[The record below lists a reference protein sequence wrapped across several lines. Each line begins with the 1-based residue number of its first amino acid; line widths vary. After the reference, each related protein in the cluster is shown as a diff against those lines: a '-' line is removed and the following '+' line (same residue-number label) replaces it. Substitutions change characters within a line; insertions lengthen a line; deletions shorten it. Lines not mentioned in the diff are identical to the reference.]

1 MSATP
6 YPLPRE
12 KRESAI
18 LVGNGTVGPYG
29 PSLYK
34 IFDILDVAV
43 FARAAG
49 EDVFSDV
56 TDQVTVTK
64 TTDADYDT
72 FSVTFDAVVPVSTEW
87 QHQARRVAERAVA
100 VTRAGTIDSNQLE
113 KELSKQATTQS
124 EMRRDV
130 DRKLGFQPDYEGD
143 MDLPPVEDGKAWGW
157 LNGKPGNL
165 PVAAGDVAA
174 AVAATAADRVATGLD
189 RVQTGL
195 DRIATAADA
204 VTVEEAKNIVLAS
217 GGVPFD
223 TIALGLAATIDGQL
237 FEVKGVA
244 SGLVYKTLYK
254 NVAGVATS
262 QGIEVPSL
270 QAFFA
275 IAANATGGDN
285 AGAPTLIQIG
295 DGVVATVDPVTG
307 QMRFMVPLNKDD
319 LPPSD
324 TLEIAET
331 APGAENAG
339 ADGIITYG
347 DAVIAAVDKA
357 TGQLRFMV
365 PLNED
370 DMPGA
375 SAGTSTA
382 YADGSNYLVSPNE
395 MWSQWVWPRTIE
407 DDDGN
412 QMWGSLGK
420 SEGPLVA
427 NGTGLVGR
435 PGPMWIGYREAY
447 AASAKKVLIGYSE
460 EGSGVWAAR
469 GKTDD
474 HNRPAILRHPNPAAP
489 IKLVSF
495 QSDHSGLQWSRFWRS
510 TTLNPEDLVL
520 VGQTPT
526 VPGDFHSY
534 GQLWWNGASPNELRG
549 CYRVGDFDDG
559 VWSFFSCD
567 PAGTMASWTHY
578 NDKVGGEGTYFLTV
592 PALDGDGTWLACVRH
607 PTVAGAKKVTLAKL
621 LWNWSLV
628 SGDGT
633 VISADIRAEVTPI
646 DILDDADVTV
656 IDTATGDRRFRLF
669 DAREYDDGLVRFLY
683 ADFPSIGKASLAG
696 DYKIAT
702 YNPATDSTT
711 VETVCECGGKIQE
724 EVSINGEYVAGSG
737 SSSYVAGACLTDRP
751 TEIVA
756 ARWWDTYGDL
766 VFCTR
771 QGADDWDETLI
782 DRTEGKIARPEGHA
796 RIYWESSAVKEA
808 LTSRVSYWRGSGPRG
823 GYAMFY
829 NFNADRITIDLTA
842 LRSTFI

>member
-1 MSATP
+1 MPSPTKPDIDYSYVGFQQESQDNPFPGTQLDNDLATLVTSIDETIDALADVRRSDGALKNGIVTTDSLSP
-6 YPLPRE
+6 QVKL
-12 KRESAI
+12 
-18 LVGNGTVGPYG
+18 LVGADAGVAA
-29 PSLYK
+29 
-34 IFDILDVAV
+34 DVV
-43 FARAAG
+43 VVAAN
-49 EDVFSDV
+49 
-56 TDQVTVTK
+56 
-64 TTDADYDT
+64 
-72 FSVTFDAVVPVSTEW
+72 
-87 QHQARRVAERAVA
+87 
-100 VTRAGTIDSNQLE
+100 IDSVV
-113 KELSKQATTQS
+113 ATADN
-124 EMRRDV
+124 M
-130 DRKLGFQPDYEGD
+130 
-143 MDLPPVEDGKAWGW
+143 AAI
-157 LNGKPGNL
+157 
-165 PVAAGDVAA
+165 VAAPAQAA
-174 AVAATAADRVATGLD
+174 AAASSAGAASTAATQVVAVAAEFGDLSAAMGDIDAAVTAASGSAESAAMNAG
-189 RVQTGL
+189 Q
-195 DRIATAADA
+195 TAADA
-204 VTVEEAKNIVLAS
+204 VLTAADVVTTAANVALAEAAI
-217 GGVPFD
+217 GGVIYD
-223 TIALGLAATIDGQL
+223 TTAAGIAATGDGQ
-237 FEVKGVA
+237 FFIVKGDGVSTYA
-244 SGLVYKTLYK
+244 LMYK
-254 NVAGVATS
+254 NVATVATFVAS
-262 QGIEVPSL
+262 YPDKAAL
-270 QAFFA
+270 DA
-275 IAANATGGDN
+275 ISVNAIGGDN

-307 QMRFMVPLNKDD
+307 QMRFMVPLHEDD

-420 SEGPLVA
+420 SEGPLGA

-435 PGPMWIGYREAY
+435 PGPLWIGYREAY

-549 CYRVGDFDDG
+549 CYRVGGFDTG

-578 NDKVGGEGTYFLTV
+578 FDKIGGEGTYFLTV

-607 PTVAGAKKVTLAKL
+607 PTVTGAKKVTLAKL
-621 LWNWSLV
+621 LWDWSLV
-628 SGDGT
+628 AGDGT

-656 IDTATGDRRFRLF
+656 IDTATGDRRLRLF
-669 DAREYDDGLVRFLY
+669 DAREYADGLVRFLY
-683 ADFPSIGKASLAG
+683 ADFPTVGLASLAG

-702 YNPATDSTT
+702 YDPATDSTT
-711 VETVCECGGKIQE
+711 IETVCSCGGKIQE
-724 EVSINGEYVAGSG
+724 EVSLNGEYVAGSG

-756 ARWWDTYGDL
+756 ARWWGTYGDL

-796 RIYWESSAVKEA
+796 RIYWESSAVREA